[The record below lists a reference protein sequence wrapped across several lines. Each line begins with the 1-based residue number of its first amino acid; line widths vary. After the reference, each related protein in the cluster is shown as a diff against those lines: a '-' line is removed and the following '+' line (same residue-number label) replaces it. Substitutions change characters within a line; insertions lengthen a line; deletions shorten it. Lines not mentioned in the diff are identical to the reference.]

1 MSFMHTLKLE
11 EREIL
16 RRVVRKI
23 HMQYFPKDF
32 QTDYE
37 ADKIIASIAPEVVAD
52 LIKSGKDKK
61 VDQL

>member
-11 EREIL
+11 ERAIL
-16 RRVVRKI
+16 RRVVRTV

-37 ADKIIASIAPEVVAD
+37 ADKIIASIAPSTVAQ
-52 LIKSGKDKK
+52 LIRQGKDSKI
-61 VDQL
+61 DQI